1 MIVKVAIGMT
11 IISVILLATYGA
23 DVIVSLD
30 SGDGFLPF
38 DHKTRG
44 IGLGGVSLLLAFVA
58 FFISLKSRS
67 KFLGIL
73 LLIVA
78 ALVFLGGI
86 IIVALPSES
95 MSEDVVKMDNLRGA
109 APLFIAGIILTA
121 MGTVKVV
128 KS

>member
-30 SGDGFLPF
+30 SGDGFIPF

>member
-1 MIVKVAIGMT
+1 MIVKIAIGMT

-30 SGDGFLPF
+30 GGDGFLPF

-44 IGLGGVSLLLAFVA
+44 MGLGGVSLLLAFVA

-67 KFLGIL
+67 KILGIL

-86 IIVALPSES
+86 IIVALPFES